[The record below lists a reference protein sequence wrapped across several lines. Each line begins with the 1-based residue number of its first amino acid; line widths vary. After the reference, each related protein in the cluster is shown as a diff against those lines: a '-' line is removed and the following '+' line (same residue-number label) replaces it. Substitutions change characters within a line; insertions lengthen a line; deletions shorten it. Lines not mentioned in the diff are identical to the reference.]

1 MTAPA
6 FVHVQSIRLGSGHEA
21 LVARVLTNDGK
32 AGFGFS
38 MRLDATEARHMAEW
52 HAGLRAER
60 PQIEPALGHPWEA
73 AYAAGEAIPWDVEP
87 GFAALQWL
95 SR

>member
-6 FVHVQSIRLGSGHEA
+6 FVHVQSMRLESGHEA
-21 LVARVLTNDGK
+21 LVARVLTKDGK
-32 AGFGFS
+32 TGFGFS

-52 HAGLRAER
+52 HAGVRAER
-60 PQIEPALGHPWEA
+60 PKIEPALAHPWEA
-73 AYAAGEAIPWDVEP
+73 AYLAGKAIPWDVEP
-87 GFAALQWL
+87 GFAGLQWL

>member
-6 FVHVQSIRLGSGHEA
+6 FVHVQSMRLGSGHEV
-21 LVARVLTNDGK
+21 LVARVLTKDGE

-38 MRLDATEARHMAEW
+38 MRLDAGEARQMAEW
-52 HAGLRAER
+52 YAGVRAER
-60 PQIEPALGHPWEA
+60 PKIAPALGHPWET

-87 GFAALQWL
+87 GFAGLQWL